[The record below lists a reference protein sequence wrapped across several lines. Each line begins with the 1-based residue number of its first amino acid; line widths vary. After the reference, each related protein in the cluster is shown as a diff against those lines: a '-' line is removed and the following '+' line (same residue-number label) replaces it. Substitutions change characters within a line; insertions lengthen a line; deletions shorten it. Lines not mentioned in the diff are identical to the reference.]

1 MIWGFVICG
10 LLAILAIIVICGA
23 ARYDKIRPTSYGPQ
37 ALDDDYEL

>member
-23 ARYDKIRPTSYGPQ
+23 ARYDKIRPEPPRR
-37 ALDDDYEL
+37 DDDYEL